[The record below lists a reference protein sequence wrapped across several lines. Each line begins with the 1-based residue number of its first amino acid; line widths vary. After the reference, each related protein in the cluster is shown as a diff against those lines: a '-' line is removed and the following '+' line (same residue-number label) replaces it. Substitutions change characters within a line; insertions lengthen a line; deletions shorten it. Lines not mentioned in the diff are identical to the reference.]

1 MSALISL
8 ILAFL
13 GFMYLIW
20 RLSCWLFDIDPS
32 QDSFWKCLAAGLLL
46 SIFLG
51 D

>member
-1 MSALISL
+1 MSTLIGL

-13 GFMYLIW
+13 GFMYLSW
-20 RLSCWLFDIDPS
+20 LLSCWLFDIDPS
-32 QDSFWKCLAAGLLL
+32 QDSFWKWLAAGLLL